1 MAAAHKKVIVRLFNA
16 DTVSGYLP
24 SSGFVDAGQVDL
36 LDPSGKIISILL
48 NNIKMISY
56 VKDFNFSD
64 PVDPERLGRRTF
76 AGRPRGMGLW
86 VQVAFRDGDVL
97 EGLAAPD
104 ISFVDSMVSDSGLML
119 VPPDTRSNTQR
130 VYVPRAALAALD
142 FLGLI
147 LSASKRKATA
157 RPAVEMQPGL
167 FGES

>member
-1 MAAAHKKVIVRLFNA
+1 MAAAHKKVIVRLVNA
-16 DTVSGYLP
+16 ETVSGYLP
-24 SSGFVDAGQVDL
+24 SFGFVHAAQVDL
-36 LDPSGKIISILL
+36 LDPGGKMISIPL
-48 NNIKMISY
+48 NDIKTISY
-56 VKDFNFSD
+56 VKDFNLSD
-64 PVDPERLGRRTF
+64 HVDPERWGRRTF
-76 AGRPRGMGLW
+76 LGRPRGVGLW
-86 VQVAFRDGDVL
+86 IEVTFRDGDVL

-130 VYVPRAALAALD
+130 VYVPRAALAALN

-147 LSASKRKATA
+147 LSASRRKATA